1 MRNRSLHIGYTIDD
15 CLAIEDDSW
24 IAIHA
29 ILHRL
34 GQSHRGA
41 LHPRTIFLTQL
52 LEALQNDSFGL
63 FRIGRKTLRQSRF
76 STPDA
81 IQFIDMEFCLPM
93 KYLTIGTDLTYYRH
107 VSRSEYLD
115 DVRIHLYWSTRL
127 CNTSKKDQYNPYRHN
142 KAY

>member
-1 MRNRSLHIGYTIDD
+1 MRKCDLHIGYTIYD
-15 CLAIEDDSW
+15 CLAIEDNGW
-24 IAIHA
+24 IAIHT

-34 GQSHRGA
+34 RQPHRGA

-63 FRIGRKTLRQSRF
+63 LRIGRKTLRQIRF
-76 STPDA
+76 STPNA

-93 KYLTIGTDLTYYRH
+93 KCLTIGTGLTYYRH

-127 CNTSKKDQYNPYRHN
+127 CNTSE
-142 KAY
+142 